1 MDERLLKALDF
12 SNYMVV
18 LNNQKKALLEK
29 FKTDIIFYKFGA
41 TFTLSKELI
50 TFVKTLIDYKTDTD
64 VVLVD
69 DNGFPVM
76 IPNLQEFLDEIMNQ
90 YFSSTNQYFADYQ
103 MLKSKRTVESLF
115 E

>member
-1 MDERLLKALDF
+1 MDERLSNALEF
-12 SNYMVV
+12 SNYMVT

-29 FKTDIIFYKFGA
+29 FKTNIIFYKFGA

-50 TFVKTLIDYKTDTD
+50 TFVKTLIDYDIGTDT
-64 VVLVD
+64 VLVD

-76 IPNLQEFLDEIMNQ
+76 IPNLQEFFDEIMNQ
-90 YFSSTNQYFADYQ
+90 YFSATNEYFAEYQ
-103 MLKSKRTVESLF
+103 KLKSKRTVESLF